1 MSLRTVSIV
10 AFVLGLFLDSPSL
23 RGAEPARPNVLIILA
38 DDLTYKDLSCGGGKG
53 VQTPHI
59 DRIFSE
65 GMTLARF
72 RTNSSVCS
80 PTRAALM
87 TGRYPDLVGVPGVIR
102 THPEDNWGE
111 LSRDAVLMP
120 TYLKPAG
127 YTTALIGKWHL
138 GLSPPNVPT
147 ERGFDFF
154 HGFLGDMMDDYNTHL
169 RHGIN
174 YMRQNAETIEPQGHA
189 TDLFT
194 EWAIDVVRRPVFLS
208 EPRLLPR
215 DAYFPKLRLTL
226 SPFFLLLTYNA
237 PHAPIQPPADWLR
250 RLRQREPQLSDLQ
263 ARRAALVEHMDA
275 GIGRVLEALSAAGLE
290 RNTLVVFTSDN
301 GGPTYDGATNVP
313 LRDGKGSMYEGG
325 LRVPFAARWPGRITP
340 KSTSDLSAVTMD
352 LFPTVLEA
360 AGVAIPKN
368 IDGISLLPTLLGK
381 SQAVK
386 RPLFF
391 VRRDGGRAFLGNA
404 IDAVIDGDWKLVH
417 NSPFGP
423 LELFNLRDDPGET
436 RNLAGRER
444 KRLDE
449 LARLLQQHVQAAG
462 GVPWQKFP

>member
-1 MSLRTVSIV
+1 ML
-10 AFVLGLFLDSPSL
+10 LLLDSSGV
-23 RGAEPARPNVLIILA
+23 RAQEQSHPNVLIILA
-38 DDLTYKDLSCGGGKG
+38 DDLTYKDLSYCGGKG

-59 DRIFSE
+59 DRIFRE
-65 GMTLARF
+65 GISLTRF

-87 TGRYPDLVGVPGVIR
+87 TGRYPELVGVPGVIR

-169 RHGIN
+169 RHGVN

-194 EWAIDVVRRPVFLS
+194 QWAIDFLQRP
-208 EPRLLPR
+208 RR
-215 DAYFPKLRLTL
+215 DAG
-226 SPFFLLLTYNA
+226 PFVLLLTYNA

-250 RLRQREPQLSDLQ
+250 RVRQREPQLSDLQ

-275 GIGRVLEALSAAGLE
+275 GIGRVLDSLAGAGLE

-313 LRDGKGSMYEGG
+313 FRDGKGSMYEGG
-325 LRVPFAARWPGRITP
+325 LRVPFAARWPGQIAAN
-340 KSTSDLSAVTMD
+340 STSDLAAVTMD

-368 IDGISLLPTLLGK
+368 IDGISLLPTLVGK
-381 SQAVK
+381 PQTMK

-423 LELFNLRDDPGET
+423 LELFNLRDDPAET

-444 KRLDE
+444 KKLDE
-449 LARLLQQHVQAAG
+449 LARLLQRHVQAAG
-462 GVPWQKFP
+462 AVPWQKRP